1 MTEILFCLPLKSM
14 FKCSLLAEN
23 LEVQLPPLYCTCLC
37 DKKKQFPLT
46 NCSSSAVT
54 FSTLNYNGS
63 CYLNASSLSLSASR
77 AMNYSLYWRAS
88 TRFNR
93 LFVNE
98 MNGLKIKVILALQRK
113 GKNQALSNSEN
124 SERDGGFIQ
133 YNIYSMTNRLLDWH
147 IILVNLLSN
156 FSTDV

>member
-1 MTEILFCLPLKSM
+1 
-14 FKCSLLAEN
+14 
-23 LEVQLPPLYCTCLC
+23 
-37 DKKKQFPLT
+37 
-46 NCSSSAVT
+46 
-54 FSTLNYNGS
+54 
-63 CYLNASSLSLSASR
+63 
-77 AMNYSLYWRAS
+77 
-88 TRFNR
+88 
-93 LFVNE
+93 